1 MGVENGKCCS
11 ALQSVYLTLVLTIF
25 FFDYLAPLFHYP
37 LPGDEAA
44 LNGGLTVKPDQDSLD
59 EKTHSQVQLCLVPC
73 PG

>member
-11 ALQSVYLTLVLTIF
+11 ALQSDYLALVLTIF
-25 FFDYLAPLFHYP
+25 FFDYLAPLF

-44 LNGGLTVKPDQDSLD
+44 LNGGLTVKPNKDSLD